1 MFLIDDLLLSPF
13 KGLLWILKEVQ
24 EAAQQELENEADMI
38 KTALAELYMQLDT
51 GQISEEE
58 FTVEEK
64 RLLDRLEAIEE
75 ADNEEPENDEIKK
88 KGSEG
93 LPGGTANSESTPI
106 T

>member
-13 KGLLWILKEVQ
+13 KGLLWIFKEVQ
-24 EAAQQELENEADMI
+24 EAAQQELDNEADAI

-58 FTVEEK
+58 FTAEEK

-75 ADNEEPENDEIKK
+75 ADNEELENDEDR
-88 KGSEG
+88 E
-93 LPGGTANSESTPI
+93 
-106 T
+106 

>member
-13 KGLLWILKEVQ
+13 KGLLWIFKEVQ
-24 EAAQQELENEADMI
+24 EAAQQELENEADTI

-75 ADNEEPENDEIKK
+75 ADNEEPENDEDR
-88 KGSEG
+88 E
-93 LPGGTANSESTPI
+93 
-106 T
+106 

>member
-13 KGLLWILKEVQ
+13 KGLLWIFKEVQ
-24 EAAQQELENEADMI
+24 EAAQQELENEADTI

-75 ADNEEPENDEIKK
+75 ADNEEPENDGDRE
-88 KGSEG
+88 
-93 LPGGTANSESTPI
+93 
-106 T
+106 

>member
-13 KGLLWILKEVQ
+13 KGLLWIFKEVQ
-24 EAAQQELENEADMI
+24 EAAQQDLENEADTI

-75 ADNEEPENDEIKK
+75 ADNEEPENDEDR
-88 KGSEG
+88 E
-93 LPGGTANSESTPI
+93 
-106 T
+106 

>member
-75 ADNEEPENDEIKK
+75 ADNEEPENDEDR
-88 KGSEG
+88 E
-93 LPGGTANSESTPI
+93 
-106 T
+106 

>member
-75 ADNEEPENDEIKK
+75 ADNEDPENDEDR
-88 KGSEG
+88 E
-93 LPGGTANSESTPI
+93 
-106 T
+106 